1 MKSVELD
8 WSYLLKDTLWPSV
21 TAAVAIAVLTTSHWF
36 VNVQQERYSQ
46 FSNNQSAM
54 NEDYDALLYRKRL
67 VNRYY
72 RRYEYFQ
79 MQGFVGSESRLE
91 WIESIRIIANELGLP
106 HVNYSL
112 QPQREVIAPV
122 GQIGGDSDISIS
134 QSTFEFE
141 IGLLHELDLLRF
153 VNRLQAK
160 SPGLIKVD
168 RCSLTRQSAAAE
180 ISSTDANIVA
190 NCSIVMFSV
199 ITADVADNAATI

>member
-8 WSYLLKDTLWPSV
+8 WSYLLKDTLWPSI
-21 TAAVAIAVLTTSHWF
+21 TAAVAIAVLTTSQWF
-36 VNVQQERYSQ
+36 VNYQQERYSQ
-46 FSNNQSAM
+46 FSNNHSAM

-79 MQGFVGSESRLE
+79 MQGFVGSESRLQ
-91 WIESIRIIANELGLP
+91 WIESIRIIAKELGLP

-153 VNRLQAK
+153 VNRLQAQ

-168 RCSLTRQSAAAE
+168 RCNLTRQSAAAE
-180 ISSTDANIVA
+180 VSTTDANIIA
-190 NCSIVMFSV
+190 KCSIVMFSV
-199 ITADVADNAATI
+199 ITADVADNAATT